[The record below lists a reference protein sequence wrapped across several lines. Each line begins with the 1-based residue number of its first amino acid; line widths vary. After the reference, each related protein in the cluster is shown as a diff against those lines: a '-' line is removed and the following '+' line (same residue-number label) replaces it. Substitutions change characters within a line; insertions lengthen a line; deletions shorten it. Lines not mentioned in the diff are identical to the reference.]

1 MDKKLEA
8 GISAAVLFGLNFFL
22 SFCNLTT
29 GIMWFVTAFIGVVAV
44 IQISQLVNENKI
56 LQYLGRISL
65 IVLCIHGPVYRI
77 VVKIV
82 SISLH
87 MGTDVVRENFLQLL
101 FRGTRWNGFS
111 NWVPTTYE
119 MSSSKWVHYAN
130 DECDSFT
137 E

>member
-1 MDKKLEA
+1 MPKFPWGFNRVFKYIGFCAVGTALAGRKVEVMDKKLEA

-65 IVLCIHGPVYRI
+65 IVLCIPLLF
-77 VVKIV
+77 
-82 SISLH
+82 SFPPS
-87 MGTDVVRENFLQLL
+87 MAQLL
-101 FRGTRWNGFS
+101 QQPHMPYYILPS
-111 NWVPTTYE
+111 
-119 MSSSKWVHYAN
+119 
-130 DECDSFT
+130 
-137 E
+137 